1 MKPVLQITAA
11 LVVLFVSFLLCFPP
25 DDAASLDQ
33 CLSYETQTQT
43 TLTPNPAEEGTMTV
57 QMTTTETCTRLAD
70 AELPGMEEADE
81 FPGPE
86 LSALPG
92 VQVTKVALE
101 EKSGLEVSAFG
112 QTVRG

>member
-43 TLTPNPAEEGTMTV
+43 TLAPNPAEEGTMTV
-57 QMTTTETCTRLAD
+57 QMTTTETCTRW
-70 AELPGMEEADE
+70 
-81 FPGPE
+81 
-86 LSALPG
+86 
-92 VQVTKVALE
+92 
-101 EKSGLEVSAFG
+101 
-112 QTVRG
+112 QTLNCQGWKKQTNFLGRSYQHCQEYK